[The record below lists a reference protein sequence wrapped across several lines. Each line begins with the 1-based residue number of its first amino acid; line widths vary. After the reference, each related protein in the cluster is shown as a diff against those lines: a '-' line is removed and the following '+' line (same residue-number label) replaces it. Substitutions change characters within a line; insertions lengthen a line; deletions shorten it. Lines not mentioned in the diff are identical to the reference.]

1 MTQTRQASARV
12 KDGLQNCLGTSQAP
26 APTSDDK
33 RTGVVFI
40 SRIRAAGKLWI
51 ILPALLLTGC
61 FTSAEEGTQEISQA
75 ETPHDVAVV
84 RPVSQEDLPAAIAS
98 CLEDEGFPPSETSS
112 DGSLEYGPF
121 TEAQDR
127 DFLRADET
135 CRARYP
141 LEFDYARD
149 ATDEDWL
156 AVYRHQRD
164 TWLPCMRNNFGIE
177 LGQMPSEEAF
187 LANNKWV
194 DAARLNEQLQA
205 AVESG
210 VLEHMNAWIPRC
222 PDFPPDTPSG

>member
-1 MTQTRQASARV
+1 MI
-12 KDGLQNCLGTSQAP
+12 
-26 APTSDDK
+26 
-33 RTGVVFI
+33 FI
-40 SRIRAAGKLWI
+40 FRFVATGKLWML
-51 ILPALLLTGC
+51 LPALLLTGC
-61 FTSAEEGTQEISQA
+61 STSAEEATQETPRA
-75 ETPHDVAVV
+75 ENAHDAGVV

-98 CLEDEGFPPSETSS
+98 CLEDEGFPPSDTSR

-194 DAARLNEQLQA
+194 DAARFNEQLQA